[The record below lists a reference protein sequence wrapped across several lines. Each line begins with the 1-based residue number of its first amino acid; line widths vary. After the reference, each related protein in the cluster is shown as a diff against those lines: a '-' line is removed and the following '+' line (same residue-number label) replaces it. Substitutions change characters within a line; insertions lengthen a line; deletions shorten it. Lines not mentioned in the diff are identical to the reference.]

1 MIRYLKGVVMHKD
14 APNEVI
20 VLVNG
25 IGYLVTV
32 GSHVFNTVQADQE
45 VEFFIYQHVREDI
58 LALYGFMEHHHIR
71 FFTKLLSVSGVGPKS
86 AINIFEVAD
95 VNTLVSSIIN
105 GDTSLLV
112 KVSGIGKKTAERII
126 LELKNQLVHLPGTM
140 IDTIVTHHN
149 TYDDVIAALVN
160 LGYSMSQAEKSV
172 ENMPAELED
181 ISEQLTFALKNIQ

>member
-1 MIRYLKGVVMHKD
+1 MIRYLSGKVLHKD

-20 VLVNG
+20 IIVAGV
-25 IGYLVTV
+25 GYLVTV
-32 GSHVFNTVQADQE
+32 GSHVFNTLQIDQE
-45 VEFFIYQHVREDI
+45 VEIFTYQHVREDI
-58 LALYGFMEHHHIR
+58 LALYGFLEHHHIR

-126 LELKNQLVHLPGTM
+126 LELKNQLVHLPGSM
-140 IDTIVTHHN
+140 VESIVQHHN
-149 TYDDVIAALVN
+149 SYDDVVAALVN
-160 LGYSMSQAEKSV
+160 LGYSLSQAEKSV
-172 ENMPAELED
+172 ENMPAELENVSD
-181 ISEQLTFALKNIQ
+181 QLTFALKNI